1 MDRAAWHEVHLLSDK
16 ASKIWEPDRW
26 GGEGGG
32 GEEIDPTLAS
42 LLSQGS
48 VQDIKREWVG

>member
-1 MDRAAWHEVHLLSDK
+1 M
-16 ASKIWEPDRW
+16 
-26 GGEGGG
+26 GGGGG